1 VLDRSADFGAAPTI
15 GRCLC
20 LAHHLIPDRPL
31 RIVAQAGVE
40 VSVLAVA
47 KTSERN
53 RETAQAFSEAGHE
66 TVSHRFRWID
76 YRQAPEEVE
85 RAHISAAVASIA
97 AIASERPLGWMTG
110 RPSPKTRRL
119 LVEEGGFLCGREALN
134 DKLPYWV
141 DVADRMHLFI
151 GCLYRSNDICF
162 NVHRGV
168 TTADDFFHFALLYG
182 DGAAHPKLMSIGS
195 HDRLTGRRARA
206 AGLIRFL
213 EHAHRRDRVRLWR
226 GIDVARAPQ
235 HPVEPSD
242 RRRTSARSD
251 GNRGR
256 GASPGTPGAIA
267 HYDDRTH
274 HETGHSSDM

>member
-1 VLDRSADFGAAPTI
+1 VLDRSADCGAAPTI

-20 LAHHLIPDRPL
+20 LAHHLFPNRPL
-31 RIVAQAGVE
+31 RVVAQAGVK

-66 TVSHRFRWID
+66 IVSHRFRWID
-76 YRQAPEEVE
+76 YRQAPEIE
-85 RAHISAAVASIA
+85 RAHISAAVASIV
-97 AIASERPLGWMTG
+97 AIASERPVGWMTG
-110 RPSPKTRRL
+110 RPSAKTRRL
-119 LVEEGGFLCGREALN
+119 LVKEGGFLCGREALN

-151 GCLYRSNDICF
+151 GCLYQTNDICF
-162 NVHRGV
+162 NVHPGV
-168 TTADDFFHFALLYG
+168 TTADDYFHFVLLCG
-182 DGAAHPKLMSIGS
+182 DGAADPKLISIGS
-195 HDRLTGRRARA
+195 QDRLTGRRARA
-206 AGLIRFL
+206 VGLIRFL
-213 EHAHRRDRVRLWR
+213 EHARRRDRVRLRR
-226 GIDVARAPQ
+226 GIDVARVVQ

-242 RRRTSARSD
+242 HRRRSARSD

>member
-1 VLDRSADFGAAPTI
+1 M

-20 LAHHLIPDRPL
+20 LAHHLFPDRPL
-31 RIVAQAGVE
+31 GVVAQTGVK
-40 VSVLAVA
+40 VVVLAAA
-47 KTSERN
+47 KTSERDC
-53 RETAQAFSEAGHE
+53 ETAQAFSEAGHE
-66 TVSHRFRWID
+66 IVSHRFRWID
-76 YRQAPEEVE
+76 YRQAPEEIE

-97 AIASERPLGWMTG
+97 AMASERPVDWMTG
-110 RPSPKTRRL
+110 RPSARTRRL
-119 LVEEGGFLCGREALN
+119 LVEEGSFLCGREALN
-134 DKLPYWV
+134 DRLPYWV

-151 GCLYRSNDICF
+151 GCLYQMHEICF

-206 AGLIRFL
+206 VGLIRFL
-213 EHAHRRDRVRLWR
+213 EHARRRHRVRLR
-226 GIDVARAPQ
+226 RVIDVARAAQ

-242 RRRTSARSD
+242 RRRRSARSD

-267 HYDDRTH
+267 RYDDRTH
-274 HETGHSSDM
+274 HETGRSSDM